1 MQAVTM
7 HRNCSLAGVLFL
19 VGSIQYIV
27 VQLVCEAVYPNY
39 SVSANFISDLGV
51 WGQPTAAAF
60 NASIV
65 LLGVTVFAS
74 AFLLRK
80 QLGLGWKVWLF
91 LVAGAGYML
100 IGFFPED
107 GYGIKA
113 LSIFHASG
121 AIMGFVVGAA
131 LALSAVTFTRRPFKQ
146 VSAVLGALTL
156 VAAVLFIAELDLGL
170 GVGGIERVMTYPLL
184 LWFVAFGIYSLGDR
198 GSCA

>member
-1 MQAVTM
+1 MQALTM
-7 HRNCSLAGVLFL
+7 HKNCSLAGVLLL

-27 VQLVCEAVYPNY
+27 VQLICEAVYPNY

-60 NASIV
+60 NASIA

-74 AFLLRK
+74 AFLMRK

-91 LVAGAGYML
+91 IIAGVGYIF
-100 IGFFPED
+100 IGLFPED

-113 LSIFHASG
+113 LSLFHASG
-121 AIMGFVVGAA
+121 AIVGFVVGGA
-131 LALSAVTFTRRPFKQ
+131 LALSAVAFTRRPFKQ
-146 VSAVLGALTL
+146 VSAVLGGLTF
-156 VAAVLFIAELDLGL
+156 VAAVLFIAELDFGL

-184 LWFVAFGIYSLGDR
+184 LWYVAFGIYCLGDR
-198 GSCA
+198 GCA